1 MVATTLMKTARG
13 THVLDIHG
21 FSSVRKKQ
29 CDADGFLY
37 SPTFTVGG
45 LDWAV
50 RYYPDGDTHHAGGN
64 SERSDYVAAF
74 VELVTEGA
82 VAWARVGFGLVDQ
95 TTGETVPLFR
105 EKDPIL
111 FEASSEDT
119 CTWGTGELA
128 RRSHLHAGSRYVLG
142 DRLKIECVIN
152 VCGDFLTFDDPP
164 PTPSSGLPLLQQVGY
179 GKGEPDVIIQVEG
192 GTIGAYYCILDAR
205 APGFLK
211 HHIHTAT
218 ASSDGKVQIF
228 MDGGDMPAPS
238 VWALVQFAY
247 TDALPV
253 LGGLDGA
260 GHKAMIRHLLIA
272 AERYGMGRLRAIC
285 ERVLC
290 KSLDVETV
298 AATLAMADR
307 HGFKKLSEAC
317 AEFMACP

>member
-1 MVATTLMKTARG
+1 MVAATITKTARG

-21 FSSVRKKQ
+21 FSGLRKKQ
-29 CDADGFLY
+29 CDVDGFLY
-37 SPTFTVGG
+37 SPTFTVSG

-50 RYYPDGDTHHAGGN
+50 RYYPDGDNHHAGGN
-64 SERSDYVAAF
+64 SESSDHVAAF

-82 VAWARVGFGLVDQ
+82 AAWARVGFGLVDQ

-111 FEASSEDT
+111 FDASSEDT

-128 RRSHLHAGSRYVLG
+128 RRRHLHAGSRYVLG
-142 DRLKIECVIN
+142 DRLKIECGID
-152 VCGDFLTFDDPP
+152 VCSDLLTFDDPP
-164 PTPSSGLPLLQQVGY
+164 PSSGLPLFQQAGY
-179 GKGEPDVIIQVEG
+179 GKEEPDVIIEVAGQ
-192 GTIGAYYCILDAR
+192 TIAAHYCILDAR

-211 HHIHTAT
+211 RHIHTAT
-218 ASSDGKVQIF
+218 TRSDRKVQISV
-228 MDGGDMPAPS
+228 DGGDMPAQS
-238 VWALVQFAY
+238 FKALVDFAY

-253 LGGLDGA
+253 VGGLNGA
-260 GHKAMIRHLLIA
+260 GHRAMIRHLLIA

-307 HGFKKLSEAC
+307 HGFKELSEAC
-317 AEFMACP
+317 AEFMAFP